1 MDSFH
6 IAEDMTPDWETKE
19 IAIRDMTKKCLNDG
33 AVLSPIM
40 LAYYIE
46 ALSDQDNDFSRMII
60 EPKLD
65 LTDEVQTNIYRPVKD
80 SLEVARPFQT
90 TLIGNQLVNRSESWS
105 KTLNTSTLEN
115 VKVLEAFRNFV
126 KWRYG
131 FIQVRDLTERELQN
145 LDGEKIQAYTAFKSV
160 REKHIESLAKTVGVI
175 NKILDDNNNE

>member
-1 MDSFH
+1 MDDFH

-19 IAIRDMTKKCLNDG
+19 IAIRDMTKRCLDNG

-65 LTDEVQTNIYRPVKD
+65 LTDEVQTNIYKPVKD
-80 SLEVARPFQT
+80 SLEAARPFQT
-90 TLIGNQLVNRSESWS
+90 TLIGNQLVNRSESWG
-105 KTLNTSTLEN
+105 KTFNTSTLED
-115 VKVLEAFRNFV
+115 VKVLESFRDFV

-131 FIQVRDLTERELQN
+131 FIEVRDLTERELQN
-145 LDGEKIQAYTAFKSV
+145 LGGKKVEAYKAFKSM
-160 REKHIESLAKTVGVI
+160 REKHIKSLARTVGVI
-175 NKILDDNNNE
+175 NKILGDQNE